1 MRQKA
6 SPHGILCKVLLC
18 SIIDLSYFLG
28 METEPHKE
36 TVPNQPAQS
45 VTSTST
51 VVAIP
56 AKRSLGP
63 WRVLRNRNYA
73 LLFWGQLISSA
84 GTQMQVVAVSWQV
97 YLLTHSAVALGLI
110 GLVQAIPRLIF
121 SLVGGILADAF
132 DRRKLLFIIELLLAS
147 TSAVLALCTVF
158 HVINIVIIYIVVLI
172 AGSVSAFEFPT
183 RQAIVPSLVRR
194 EEMIDALSLNTVM
207 MQLTLIIG
215 PTAGG
220 FAIAWIGVA
229 NTYWFDVISY
239 FVVIGSLL
247 LMVVPRIPA
256 EKRAQAGIGALV
268 DGMKF
273 LRAHPVILAVLSL
286 DFFATFFGS
295 PKALLPVYAS
305 DILHVGPQGLGILL
319 AATSIGAVS
328 LAPFTGL
335 IGRIPRQGLGVVLAI
350 IVWGLCITAFGLS
363 PGPLWLGVLFLAG
376 SGAAD
381 MVSMILRNLVI
392 QLTTPD
398 EFRGR
403 ISAVNAMFVM
413 GGPMLGQFESGLVAG
428 LFTPEFSVVSGG
440 LACIF
445 AALAIVA
452 LVPSL
457 IRVKVK

>member
-1 MRQKA
+1 MKIEPQKEGV
-6 SPHGILCKVLLC
+6 S
-18 SIIDLSYFLG
+18 
-28 METEPHKE
+28 KE
-36 TVPNQPAQS
+36 PAQS
-45 VTSTST
+45 VSTTST

-56 AKRSLGP
+56 VKRSLGP

-97 YLLTHSAVALGLI
+97 YLLTHSAIALGLI

-121 SLVGGILADAF
+121 SLVGGVFADVF
-132 DRRKLLFIIELLLAS
+132 DRRKLLLIIEIVLAS
-147 TSAVLALCTVF
+147 TSAVLALCTIF
-158 HVINIVIIYIVVLI
+158 HVINIAIIIVVVLI
-172 AGSVSAFEFPT
+172 AASVSAFEFPT

-194 EEMIDALSLNTVM
+194 EEMIDALSLNMAM
-207 MQLTLIIG
+207 MQLTFIIG
-215 PTAGG
+215 PTVGG

-247 LMVVPRIPA
+247 LMVVPRVPI

-268 DGMKF
+268 DGIKF

-295 PKALLPVYAS
+295 PRALLPVYAS
-305 DILHVGPQGLGILL
+305 QIMHIGPQGLGILI
-319 AATSIGAVS
+319 AATSIGAVA

-335 IGRIPRQGLGVVLAI
+335 IGRITRQGLGVVIAI
-350 IVWGLCITAFGLS
+350 IVWGLCIMAFGLS
-363 PGPLWLGVLFLAG
+363 PTPLWLGVLFLAG
-376 SGAAD
+376 AGAAD
-381 MVSMILRNLVI
+381 MVSMILRGLII

-403 ISAVNAMFVM
+403 ISAVSAMFVI

-428 LFTPEFSVVSGG
+428 IFSPEFSVVSGG
-440 LACIF
+440 LACII
-445 AALAIVA
+445 ATLAIVA

-457 IRVKVK
+457 VRVRVK